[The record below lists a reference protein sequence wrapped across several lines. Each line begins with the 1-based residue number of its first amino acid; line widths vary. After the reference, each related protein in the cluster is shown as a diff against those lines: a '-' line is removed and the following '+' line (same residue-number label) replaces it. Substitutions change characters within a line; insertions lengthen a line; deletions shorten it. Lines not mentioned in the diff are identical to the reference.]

1 MSRNSGYC
9 LSYSIALNQAWDEF
23 RNSAKYTRYWRKV
36 ERKFRLKRTFK
47 RNNFSLSFKHAG
59 LFAKIVYD
67 DESIIEGIARHY
79 GYDVVDEAIL
89 PAESIYKFALKES

>member
-9 LSYSIALNQAWDEF
+9 LSYSIAMSQAIDELNDSV
-23 RNSAKYTRYWRKV
+23 RYTRYWRKV
-36 ERKFRLKRTFK
+36 ERKFRFKKAFK

-67 DESIIEGIARHY
+67 DESMIEGIARHY
-79 GYDVVDEAIL
+79 GYAVVDEAIL
-89 PAESIYKFALKES
+89 PTESIYKFALKES

>member
-1 MSRNSGYC
+1 MSKNSGYC
-9 LSYSIALNQAWDEF
+9 LSYSIALSQALDEF
-23 RNSAKYTRYWRKV
+23 RNSAKYTHYWHKI
-36 ERKFRLKRTFK
+36 ERKFRLRKAFK

-67 DESIIEGIARHY
+67 DEHEIEIIADHY
-79 GYDVVDEAIL
+79 GYKIVDESIL